1 MNRLTE
7 VPPIIGIQNV
17 VMGNTAML
25 LFGLSPTAPVPTTQ
39 ALLYDLKVQSDG

>member
-7 VPPIIGIQNV
+7 VPPIIGIQSV

-25 LFGLSPTAPVPTTQ
+25 LLALSPTAPVPTSQ
-39 ALLYDLKVQSDG
+39 ALLFDLKVQSDG